1 MLNHRLL
8 AKAFLLA
15 ALMCA
20 GNVVPPVV
28 QSAHA
33 VPLVASLSPSAGP
46 DSGGTEVTIDGNGFM
61 APGKYTAFSLG
72 EYHSCAIA
80 SDGWVYCVGA
90 NWSGELGDG
99 TTDDSLAPVAIVRG
113 EIPAGV
119 TIRAL
124 SAGYQYTCV
133 LASNE
138 QVYCWGKNPSGQLGN
153 STTDSSSVPVAVSQ
167 GAIPVGVTLQSISAG
182 DGHTCALASNDQAY
196 CWGWNYSGQLG
207 DGQSGGD
214 LNNYDIGIDSSV
226 PVAVSGG
233 AIPTGLTLQSISVG
247 DSHHTC
253 ALASNGRAYCWGAN
267 GAGQLGNGTTDNSS
281 IPVATSGGAIPAD
294 AALKSVTAGAGHTCA
309 LASNGRAYCWGANGG
324 GQLGNGAS
332 GAGANS
338 SIPVAVSQG
347 AIPAGVTLQSV
358 STGVDHAC
366 ALTSDTQVYC
376 WGHNSFSQLGNNS
389 TANSSTPLAA
399 FQGAL
404 PAGVTPTQ
412 LSLGYLATCVFADN
426 GRSYCVGY
434 NGFGQFGDGT
444 SRYRQATPVASDI
457 SSLPVVPA
465 IASIQFGA
473 TPASQF
479 AVVSDARL
487 VVTTPPHVPGV
498 VPVVVTDV
506 EGRSTT
512 YDSYTYIDTGAPRA
526 SVGTIRAFRAGA
538 QSPAISGTV
547 DDPRAVVT
555 VTVGGATY
563 TAQNNGDGT
572 WTLPEGIVTNLSP
585 GVYTVEV
592 TVTNEAGNQTT
603 VSTTLVIEEPQG
615 DARELAET
623 GDSTGVFMLAG
634 GVALLGGAG
643 IFYARRR

>member
-267 GAGQLGNGTTDNSS
+267 G
-281 IPVATSGGAIPAD
+281 
-294 AALKSVTAGAGHTCA
+294 
-309 LASNGRAYCWGANGG
+309 G

-376 WGHNSFSQLGNNS
+376 WGHKSFSQLGNNS